1 MVLQLVCIGSHCYI
15 IFISCII
22 IVTGNKDY
30 EVGPYTVMFPAT
42 VTESSFIV
50 IIFGDDM
57 LENNETIRLNILFSL
72 LPKHVIA
79 GNPSQSTVT
88 IMDNDCKLLDY
99 R

>member
-30 EVGPYTVMFPAT
+30 DVGPYTVMFPAT

-50 IIFGDDM
+50 NIFGDDI
-57 LENNETIRLNILFSL
+57 LENDETIQLNIMISSL
-72 LPKHVIA
+72 LKRVIV
-79 GNPSQSTVT
+79 GNPSQSTIT
-88 IMDNDCKLLDY
+88 IIDNDCKLPY
-99 R
+99 HK